1 MKKIASTLLTGFI
14 LLSVFPNTG
23 SAQNIV
29 AGISNDE
36 FTGTTSETINKEY
49 VKTGEVAMRALR
61 NFEKSFKPAENVN
74 WYKVKGGFMVY
85 FRLNGDKKVCGYD
98 LKGNWM
104 YNFVSYGEDKLP
116 RPIWYLV
123 KSVYY
128 DYSIVWI
135 NQIQTINKTIY
146 VVHLDGKDT
155 YKNIRVC
162 NDEMDVLEEIRKI

>member
-1 MKKIASTLLTGFI
+1 MIRS
-14 LLSVFPNTG
+14 
-23 SAQNIV
+23 SALDY
-29 AGISNDE
+29 GKD
-36 FTGTTSETINKEY
+36 
-49 VKTGEVAMRALR
+49 
-61 NFEKSFKPAENVN
+61 P
-74 WYKVKGGFMVY
+74 
-85 FRLNGDKKVCGYD
+85 
-98 LKGNWM
+98 M

-116 RPIWYLV
+116 RPVWYLV